1 MTRLTASYKSFHN
14 TLLTVIWT
22 KLHNF
27 WLCPLCVTYKVQIL
41 SYSLYHLVQV
51 GCYLLSFGP
60 LWNLF
65 LHLGGCLLRP
75 LHLLLFLAFF
85 AHDCCEAL
93 TGSVRVKEALS
104 VISKTKSVSHGNPNK
119 PACLSSVKRD
129 SLPATSWK
137 LTRCNNVTAPSKRG
151 RGQRDVQVSV
161 CPNSELELC
170 KPQSAAE
177 SSLLFQEQALK
188 DVVTY
193 MVEYDLIRQK
203 PENTGHEWKMFKF
216 NLRYRK

>member
-27 WLCPLCVTYKVQIL
+27 WLCPLCVTYKEQIL

-85 AHDCCEAL
+85 AHGCCEAL

-137 LTRCNNVTAPSKRG
+137 LTRCNNVTAPS
-151 RGQRDVQVSV
+151 
-161 CPNSELELC
+161 
-170 KPQSAAE
+170 SAAE
-177 SSLLFQEQALK
+177 DKETFRCQYVQTLNLNCVYHRVQLRAACCSRS
-188 DVVTY
+188 
-193 MVEYDLIRQK
+193 K
-203 PENTGHEWKMFKF
+203 PWRMWLPTWLNMI
-216 NLRYRK
+216 